1 LPGSWGRLRDFAKIK
16 PSFVLQKQ
24 KQTVRAMGRLPNF
37 SPALCPIIS
46 LSQIGLVHQ
55 GYWEHDF
62 TLCWGYQAVLIL
74 FKEFMQKGYVI

>member
-1 LPGSWGRLRDFAKIK
+1 
-16 PSFVLQKQ
+16 
-24 KQTVRAMGRLPNF
+24 MGRLPNF